1 MTEKN
6 ANANE
11 NTTAEVQV
19 HSKFLT
25 TGSARSFALTSTLGT
40 FMRPP
45 PLRPVLPRPRPGSCP
60 NRMDSSPRTLSR
72 LGPTRVC
79 ESVHKPSQLSQ
90 DRLADRNPG
99 RRGTTA
105 GRAVLPGAPSYT
117 CRVTGVLADWV
128 QDGLG
133 SWWAP
138 GLAFAAGVI
147 SFGSP
152 CVFPLVPGYLSFVA
166 GGEVRDERQPV
177 VPILLFIAGFA
188 AVFSA
193 LGAFTGAMTRLLR
206 STAGIRISGAIIIS
220 FGVLMLLYALR
231 LGSPGLFLERRPL
244 LERARPGRA
253 WAFPLGVAF
262 GAGWTPCI
270 GPVLAGVLAIAGS
283 QGGSLRGALL
293 LFVYSPGLGLPFLSR
308 QS

>member
-1 MTEKN
+1 M
-6 ANANE
+6 
-11 NTTAEVQV
+11 
-19 HSKFLT
+19 
-25 TGSARSFALTSTLGT
+25 
-40 FMRPP
+40 
-45 PLRPVLPRPRPGSCP
+45 
-60 NRMDSSPRTLSR
+60 
-72 LGPTRVC
+72 
-79 ESVHKPSQLSQ
+79 
-90 DRLADRNPG
+90 
-99 RRGTTA
+99 
-105 GRAVLPGAPSYT
+105 
-117 CRVTGVLADWV
+117 TGVLAEWV

-147 SFGSP
+147 SFASP

-206 STAGIRISGAIIIS
+206 STAGVRISGAIIIA

-262 GAGWTPCI
+262 
-270 GPVLAGVLAIAGS
+270 
-283 QGGSLRGALL
+283 
-293 LFVYSPGLGLPFLSR
+293 
-308 QS
+308 

>member
-1 MTEKN
+1 
-6 ANANE
+6 
-11 NTTAEVQV
+11 
-19 HSKFLT
+19 
-25 TGSARSFALTSTLGT
+25 
-40 FMRPP
+40 
-45 PLRPVLPRPRPGSCP
+45 
-60 NRMDSSPRTLSR
+60 
-72 LGPTRVC
+72 
-79 ESVHKPSQLSQ
+79 
-90 DRLADRNPG
+90 
-99 RRGTTA
+99 
-105 GRAVLPGAPSYT
+105 
-117 CRVTGVLADWV
+117 VTGVLADWI

-147 SFGSP
+147 SFASP

-166 GGEVRDERQPV
+166 GGEELEERRPV

-193 LGAFTGAMTRLLR
+193 LGAFTGAMTAFLR
-206 STAGIRISGAIIIS
+206 SPTGIRISGAIIIA
-220 FGVLMLLYALR
+220 FGLLMVLYALR
-231 LGSPGLFLERRPL
+231 LGSPSLFAERRPL
-244 LERARPGRA
+244 LERVKPGRA

-293 LFVYSPGLGLPFLSR
+293 LFVYSLGLGLPFLLVGVGIRKLMGALAFFKRNYQWIAGISGAVMIAIGVLVATDTWTR
-308 QS
+308 VLGPVFRAISDFSPPI

>member
-1 MTEKN
+1 M
-6 ANANE
+6 
-11 NTTAEVQV
+11 
-19 HSKFLT
+19 
-25 TGSARSFALTSTLGT
+25 
-40 FMRPP
+40 
-45 PLRPVLPRPRPGSCP
+45 
-60 NRMDSSPRTLSR
+60 
-72 LGPTRVC
+72 
-79 ESVHKPSQLSQ
+79 
-90 DRLADRNPG
+90 
-99 RRGTTA
+99 
-105 GRAVLPGAPSYT
+105 
-117 CRVTGVLADWV
+117 TGVLADWV

-138 GLAFAAGVI
+138 GLAFAAGIV
-147 SFGSP
+147 SFASP

-166 GGEVRDERQPV
+166 GGEVRDERQPI

-193 LGAFTGAMTRLLR
+193 LGAFTGAMTRFLR
-206 STAGIRISGAIIIS
+206 SPAGIRISGAIIIA
-220 FGVLMLLYALR
+220 FGVLMVLYALR
-231 LGSPGLFLERRPL
+231 LGSPSLFVERRPL

-293 LFVYSPGLGLPFLSR
+293 LFVYSMGLGVPFLLVGVGIRKLMGALAFVKRNYQWIAGVSGVVMIAVGVLVATNLWTR
-308 QS
+308 MLGPVFRAISDFNPPI